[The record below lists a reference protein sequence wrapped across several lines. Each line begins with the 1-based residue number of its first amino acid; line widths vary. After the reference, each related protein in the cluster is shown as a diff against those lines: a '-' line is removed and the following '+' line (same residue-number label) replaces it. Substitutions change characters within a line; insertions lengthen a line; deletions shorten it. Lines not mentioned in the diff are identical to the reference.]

1 MCFDTDMKTCYN
13 SKTLQIIKTFLVL
26 FSLPKC
32 SSIPKYQNMSQVAEC
47 PNTPKSLYALAGKIY
62 LSGQNVLI
70 PSNCTPLP
78 RIVYSGK
85 AKYKAFGKQ

>member
-47 PNTPKSLYALAGKIY
+47 PNTPQITICP
-62 LSGQNVLI
+62 SGQNI
-70 PSNCTPLP
+70 SQW
-78 RIVYSGK
+78 
-85 AKYKAFGKQ
+85 AKCVNTLKLYTTTKDCLLR